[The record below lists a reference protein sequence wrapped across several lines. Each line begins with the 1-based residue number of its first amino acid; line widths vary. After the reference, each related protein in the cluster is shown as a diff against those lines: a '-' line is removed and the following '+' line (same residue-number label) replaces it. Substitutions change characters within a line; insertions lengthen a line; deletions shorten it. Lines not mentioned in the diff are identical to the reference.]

1 MREGPSR
8 WEDIH
13 WTWYLCRFCTFT
25 EGCLFLIQFMASI
38 RILNSVRVRRVREEE
53 GLEMHLVNVSSHSTI
68 ADGKEGGRLDRR
80 GAAG

>member
-1 MREGPSR
+1 
-8 WEDIH
+8 
-13 WTWYLCRFCTFT
+13 
-25 EGCLFLIQFMASI
+25 MASI

-53 GLEMHLVNVSSHSTI
+53 ELEMHLVNVSSHSTI